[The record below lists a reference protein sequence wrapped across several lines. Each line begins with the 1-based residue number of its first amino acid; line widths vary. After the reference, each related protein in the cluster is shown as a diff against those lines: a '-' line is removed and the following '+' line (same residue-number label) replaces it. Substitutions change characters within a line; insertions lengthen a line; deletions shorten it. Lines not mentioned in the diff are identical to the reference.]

1 MVMKSSILPIGVLFA
16 IAAYATYSWADGI
29 IKFLGGSLGIF
40 EIGAFTTL
48 FSVLPAL
55 FAKPKAEI
63 WRDTFKLRR
72 PVLVNIMAALRVVSA
87 VSITYSFVT
96 IPLAEA
102 YCLVFL
108 IPVFITI
115 LSVVVLK
122 ERVGIDRWVLM
133 LVSFAGVL
141 LVVRP
146 GFRELELGHLT
157 ALLCAFSA
165 AFAATIT
172 RLVASEERRISL
184 FMLPTLYI
192 LGFNVAM
199 MGFGFAWPTLAEL
212 AVLLCCG
219 VLGGIGYLCY
229 IAALANAQAS
239 QVAPMQYTQIVWAL
253 IMGAL
258 FFNEIPDT
266 IALGGLAVVVTAGI
280 VGILIDGNR
289 TRIAG
294 RFAAY
299 RMRKSGANPE
309 PPPIPGPRE
318 V

>member
-1 MVMKSSILPIGVLFA
+1 MKQSFLPVGVLFA
-16 IAAYATYSWADGI
+16 IAAYATYAWADGT

-55 FAKPKAEI
+55 LAKPRNED
-63 WRDTFKLRR
+63 WRHTFRLRR
-72 PVLVNIMAALRVVSA
+72 PVLLNIMAALRVVSS
-87 VSITYSFVT
+87 VCITYSFVT

-122 ERVGIDRWVLM
+122 EQVGIDRWVLV

-157 ALLCAFSA
+157 ALICACSA

-172 RLVASEERRISL
+172 RLIATQERRISL

-192 LGFNVAM
+192 LGFNLVM
-199 MGFGFAWPTLAEL
+199 MAFGFTWPTLVEFG
-212 AVLLCCG
+212 VLLGCG
-219 VLGGIGYLCY
+219 VLGGVGYLFY

-258 FFNEIPDT
+258 FFNEFPD
-266 IALGGLAVVVTAGI
+266 AMSLVGLAVVVASGMIGI
-280 VGILIDGNR
+280 VIDGNR

-299 RMRKSGANPE
+299 RMRRSGANPE
-309 PPPIPGPRE
+309 PLPLPGPRE

>member
-1 MVMKSSILPIGVLFA
+1 MPPSIMPIGVLFA
-16 IAAYATYSWADGI
+16 ICAYATYSWADGI
-29 IKFLGGSLGIF
+29 IKFLGGTLGIF
-40 EIGAFTTL
+40 EIGAITTI

-55 FAKPKAEI
+55 FTKPKNEK

-72 PVLVNIMAALRVVSA
+72 PVLVNILSVLRVISSVA
-87 VSITYSFVT
+87 ITYSFVT

-108 IPVFITI
+108 IPVFITV

-122 ERVGIDRWVLM
+122 EQVGIDRWL
-133 LVSFAGVL
+133 LIAVSFAGVL

-157 ALLCAFSA
+157 ALLCACSA
-165 AFAATIT
+165 AVAATLT
-172 RLVASEERRISL
+172 RLVASQERRISL

-192 LGFNVAM
+192 LGFNAGM
-199 MGFGFAWPTLAEL
+199 MLFGFTVPSLLET

-219 VLGGIGYLCY
+219 VLGGVGYLFY
-229 IAALANAQAS
+229 IAALANAPAS
-239 QVAPMQYTQIVWAL
+239 RVAPMQYTQIVWAL
-253 IMGAL
+253 LMGAL
-258 FFNEIPDT
+258 FFNEVPD
-266 IALGGLAVVVTAGI
+266 GLAVIGLGI
-280 VGILIDGNR
+280 VVVAGVCGILVDGAR

-299 RMRKSGANPE
+299 RMRKTGANPE
-309 PPPIPGPRE
+309 PPPVPGPRE
-318 V
+318 P

>member
-1 MVMKSSILPIGVLFA
+1 MKSSMLPIGVLFA
-16 IAAYATYSWADGI
+16 IVAYATYSWADGI
-29 IKFLGGSLGIF
+29 VKFLGGSLGIF

-55 FAKPKAEI
+55 FAKPKAEA
-63 WRDTFKLRR
+63 WRDTFRFRR
-72 PVLVNIMAALRVVSA
+72 PVLVNILAVLRVVSSVA
-87 VSITYSFVT
+87 ITFSFVT

-122 ERVGIDRWVLM
+122 EKVGIDRWVLV

-157 ALLCAFSA
+157 ALICACSA

-172 RLVASEERRISL
+172 RLISSDERRISL

-199 MGFGFAWPTLAEL
+199 MAFGFAWPTLAEL
-212 AVLLCCG
+212 AVLFCCG
-219 VLGGIGYLCY
+219 VLGGIGYLFY
-229 IAALANAQAS
+229 IAALANAEAS

-258 FFNEIPDT
+258 FFNEFPDS
-266 IALGGLAVVVTAGI
+266 IALAGLAVVVAAGI
-280 VGILIDGNR
+280 IGIVIDGNR